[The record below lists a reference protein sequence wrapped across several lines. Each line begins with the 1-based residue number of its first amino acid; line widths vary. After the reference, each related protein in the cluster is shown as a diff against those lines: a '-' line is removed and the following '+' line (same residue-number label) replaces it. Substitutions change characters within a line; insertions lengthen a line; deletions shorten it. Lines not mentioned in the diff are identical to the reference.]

1 MEETKPV
8 RPVAGVPARV
18 PPRYKELVEQWGP
31 PIGVEEARN
40 RWGQLVA
47 ASENGA
53 ITLVAMDTTV
63 SLGYPTWAAIAPLD
77 KVADPGRCPVWPL
90 TSARPKLA
98 DVIADAT
105 QFPDG
110 APQIMTRHRRPVVAV
125 VAALTLVDLPPDGER
140 IAIDAFLREG
150 GTITLEYDHG
160 HPGSTTPDGDVD
172 QEPIPERYIA
182 HAKEPDGSEI
192 GQGEGDSVAEALL
205 RLWRPPAHLYSTEPP
220 FDGWGP
226 RPDADPWTPDPRF

>member
-1 MEETKPV
+1 MEETERVEPTS
-8 RPVAGVPARV
+8 VPACV
-18 PPRYKELVEQWGP
+18 PPRYKELVEQWGA

-40 RWGQLVA
+40 RWGRLVA
-47 ASENGA
+47 AAEDGA
-53 ITLVAMDTTV
+53 ITLVTMDTTQ
-63 SLGYPTWAAIAPLD
+63 SLGYPTWAAIVPLD

-125 VAALTLVDLPPDGER
+125 VAALTLVDLRPDGER
-140 IAIDAFLREG
+140 IEIDTFLRKG
-150 GTITLEYDHG
+150 GTITLEHDYG
-160 HPGSTTPDGDVD
+160 HPGSTTPEGDLD

-182 HAKEPDGSEI
+182 RAKEPDGREI

-205 RLWRPPAHLYSTEPP
+205 RLWRPPAHMYSTEPP
-220 FDGWGP
+220 FHDGWGN
-226 RPDADPWTPDPRF
+226 RPDTDPWPDDLRF